1 MLVFQKILRTYSIN
15 DPYAFSPKSRI
26 IDVWQGYKSA
36 SGYIVDIEHLLIY
49 VLATNGGRT
58 NKGHTE
64 FWVTLN
70 RFLLTRLIT
79 GIVIFCK
86 SSYTKTVLSFLLLL
100 LLLTF
105 ISSHRQQLNHFWIVY
120 SRYCLLAV
128 KYLYLIIGE
137 KFIQIQDRHSITV
150 LQHLYLCLK
159 SS

>member
-1 MLVFQKILRTYSIN
+1 MTPF
-15 DPYAFSPKSRI
+15 AFSPKSPI

-36 SGYIVDIEHLLIY
+36 SGCIVDIQHLIIY

-64 FWVTLN
+64 FSVTLN
-70 RFLLTRLIT
+70 RFLLTRLIA

-128 KYLYLIIGE
+128 KYLYLIIRE
-137 KFIQIQDRHSITV
+137 KFIQMHYRHSISV
-150 LQHLYLCLK
+150 LQHLDLCLK
-159 SS
+159 NS